1 MPPKASAEACL
12 AACQRLFAD
21 PNSIGIAYFWFD
33 LLFEP

>member
-12 AACQRLFAD
+12 AAYQRLLEG